1 MDAIPDILLK
11 DQLSEDDLCAL
22 LSEAAAVYLEPM
34 AQKAQEI
41 TLRHFGR
48 VVTLYAPLYLSNYC
62 ENECV
67 YCGFSRAHAVTRKKL
82 TLEELEAEAEVLTRS
97 GIQHIL
103 LLTGESRTQSPLSYI
118 RECVAFLR
126 GRFSSISV
134 EIYPL
139 QTAEYRELIAAG
151 ADGLTIY
158 QETYDEELYSALH
171 KAGPKRDY
179 RFRLGAPER
188 GCQAGMR
195 QVSVGA
201 LLGLSDW
208 RQEALRVGLH
218 ARFLQRSFP
227 DVEVGISLP
236 RLKGRTGDFS
246 ALYPVS
252 DREFVQILLA
262 LRLFLPRAGIS
273 LSTREPRLL
282 RENLIG
288 LGVTRMSAGSHTEV
302 GGYASPE
309 KSGGQFEIA
318 DLSSVDDVKEM
329 ITRKGYQPVLKD
341 WQFI

>member
-1 MDAIPDILLK
+1 MNAIQDILSK
-11 DQLSEDDLCAL
+11 DQLTEEDLLAL
-22 LSEAAAVYLEPM
+22 LSEDAAAYLEPM
-34 AQKAQEI
+34 AQKAQEL

-48 VVTLYAPLYLSNYC
+48 VIALYTPLYLSNYC

-67 YCGFSRAHAVTRKKL
+67 YCGFSRTHAVTRKKL
-82 TLEELEAEAEVLTRS
+82 TQKELEAEAGVIARS

-118 RECVAFLR
+118 KECVALLR
-126 GRFSSISV
+126 GRFASISV

-139 QTAEYRELIAAG
+139 QTEEYRELIGAG
-151 ADGLTIY
+151 VDGLTIY
-158 QETYDEELYSALH
+158 QETYDEALYGVLH

-179 RFRLGAPER
+179 HFRFGAPER

-195 QVSVGA
+195 QVNVGA
-201 LLGLSDW
+201 LLGLGDW
-208 RQEALRVGLH
+208 RQEIARLGLH
-218 ARFLQRSFP
+218 ARALQRAFA
-227 DVEVGISLP
+227 DVEIGISLP
-236 RLKGRTGDFS
+236 RLKGQAGDFS
-246 ALYPVS
+246 APCPVS
-252 DREFVQILLA
+252 DKTFVQILLA

-329 ITRKGYQPVLKD
+329 IERRGYQPVLKD
-341 WQFI
+341 WQPL